1 MRGSDI
7 SVTSSRSCNLG
18 VLSFLMARILAA
30 TFSIEYVSAT
40 MVATNLH
47 SAVWRGV
54 AQRVGG
60 ARLERMAGNT
70 PRRSSSMNLQ
80 RQMPQWKGQPPALAW
95 PFLAVTSSPYLN
107 SGNASMQPR
116 LSQPPAAC
124 PPWWVWWSCRSLS
137 SSSHCNRGAVLEKL

>member
-60 ARLERMAGNT
+60 AGPERVAGNT
-70 PRRSSSMNLQ
+70 PRRSSLMNLQ
-80 RQMPQWKGQPPALAW
+80 RQMPQLKGQPPALAW
-95 PFLAVTSSPYLN
+95 PFLVIEPATSGVPSLV
-107 SGNASMQPR
+107 GLVVLQIIVIEQP
-116 LSQPPAAC
+116 LQQGS
-124 PPWWVWWSCRSLS
+124 RS
-137 SSSHCNRGAVLEKL
+137 